1 MIRAHFQQFYVEP
14 EHVHGNYF
22 VLNGE
27 EFSHAVKVLR
37 KNKGDAISAV
47 DGCGHLFEGV
57 IQSIESGLLKVEIL
71 SKKLNAGEP
80 DLFLTLVQAVPKGA
94 GFDYVI
100 EKGTEIGLS
109 AFQPVMTA
117 RSIIEPGNRVDRW
130 KKKAL
135 TAMKQCGRSRC
146 PDIFAPVDF
155 KEALV
160 KYRQDLLM
168 IAHESFTN
176 DRADD
181 AVRTFQS
188 KRVALFIG
196 PEGGFTDQEFEL
208 ALNTGALPMTLGPR
222 RLRSDTAGLVGAI
235 KILDAAGELK

>member
-1 MIRAHFQQFYVEP
+1 MTRAHFQQFYVEP
-14 EHVHGNYF
+14 DHVHGNYF
-22 VLNGE
+22 VLSGG

-80 DLFLTLVQAVPKGA
+80 NLFLTLVQAVPKGA

-109 AFQPVMTA
+109 AFQPVITE
-117 RSIIEPGNRVDRW
+117 RSIIEPGNRIDRW

-146 PDIFAPVDF
+146 PDVYAPIEF
-155 KEALV
+155 KEALSR
-160 KYRQDLLM
+160 YRQDLLM
-168 IAHESFTN
+168 IAHESYTN
-176 DRADD
+176 DQADYTVKISQ
-181 AVRTFQS
+181 A
-188 KRVALFIG
+188 KRIALLIG
-196 PEGGFTDQEFEL
+196 PEGGFTEQEFKL
-208 ALNTGALPMTLGPR
+208 ALNNGAKPMTLGPR

-235 KILDAAGELK
+235 KILDAAGEL